1 MAEISAQLV
10 KRLRE
15 KTDAGMMECKK
26 ALQATADGGY
36 ANEDAWLAAA
46 ADWLREK
53 GILKAA
59 KKADRVA
66 AEGLIG
72 VASTGNAAAL
82 VEVNSETD
90 FVARN
95 DGFQK
100 AVRSIADVALKNN
113 GDVTKVAHASSPDG
127 QGTVNEMLQRLVAI
141 IGENMT
147 LRRSAAMSV
156 NEGVVATYIHNTA
169 GEGLGKIGVLVALE
183 SPGDKSRLNDLGR
196 KVAMHVASMKPLAAT
211 TAELDPKVVEKE
223 KAILTAQAAESGK
236 PANVIEKMVE
246 GRIRKFYQ
254 ESVLVEQAFV
264 MDPDTTVGKFIEKVS
279 KDMGVPVKL
288 KGFVKFEV
296 GEGIEK
302 PPSDL
307 AGDIAAMSG
316 PKT

>member
-1 MAEISAQLV
+1 MAEITAALV
-10 KRLRE
+10 KQLRD
-15 KTDAGMMECKK
+15 KTGAGMMDAKK
-26 ALQATADGGY
+26 ALVETNGDI
-36 ANEDAWLAAA
+36 DAAG
-46 ADWLREK
+46 DWLREK

-72 VASTGNAAAL
+72 VATSGNAAAL

-95 DGFQK
+95 EGFQK
-100 AVRSIADVALKNN
+100 AVRSIADVALKND
-113 GDVTKVAHASSPDG
+113 GDVTKVAHAPSPDG
-127 QGTVNEMLQRLVAI
+127 QGTVNEMLQRLVAV

-147 LRRSAAMSV
+147 LRRAAGLSV
-156 NEGVVATYIHNTA
+156 SEGVVATYIHNTA
-169 GEGLGKIGVLVALE
+169 GDGLGKIGVLVALE
-183 SPGDKSRLNDLGR
+183 SSGDKSRLTDLGR
-196 KVAMHVASMKPLAAT
+196 KVAMHIASMKPLAAT

-223 KAILTAQAAESGK
+223 KQILTAQAAESGK

-264 MDPDTTVGKFIEKVS
+264 MDPDTTVGKFIEKHAAEL
-279 KDMGVPVKL
+279 KAPIKL

-302 PPSDL
+302 PTSDF
-307 AGDIAAMSG
+307 AGEIAAMGG
-316 PKT
+316 PKS

>member
-1 MAEISAQLV
+1 MAEITAALV
-10 KRLRE
+10 KQLRD
-15 KTDAGMMECKK
+15 KTGAGMMDAKK
-26 ALQATADGGY
+26 ALVETSGDL
-36 ANEDAWLAAA
+36 DAAS
-46 ADWLREK
+46 DWLREK

-72 VASTGNAAAL
+72 VAMSGNSAAL

-95 DGFQK
+95 EGFQK
-100 AVRSIADVALKNN
+100 AVRGIADVALKND
-113 GDVTKVAHASSPDG
+113 GDVTKVAHAPSPDG
-127 QGTVNEMLQRLVAI
+127 QGTVNEMLQRLVAV

-147 LRRSAAMSV
+147 LRRAAGLSV
-156 NEGVVATYIHNTA
+156 SEGVVASYIHNTA

-183 SPGDKSRLNDLGR
+183 SSGDKSRLTDLGR
-196 KVAMHVASMKPLAAT
+196 KVAMHIASMKPLASTVAD
-211 TAELDPKVVEKE
+211 LDPKVVEKE
-223 KAILTAQAAESGK
+223 KQILTAQAAESGK

-264 MDPDTTVGKFIEKVS
+264 MDPDTTVGKFIEKHAAEL
-279 KDMGVPVKL
+279 KAPIKL

-302 PPSDL
+302 PTSDF
-307 AGDIAAMSG
+307 AGEIAAMGG
-316 PKT
+316 PKS

>member
-1 MAEISAQLV
+1 MAEISAALV

-15 KTDAGMMECKK
+15 MTGAGMMECKK
-26 ALQATADGGY
+26 ALQATADGGH

-46 ADWLREK
+46 NDWLREK

-72 VASTGNAAAL
+72 VASAGNSAAL

-113 GDVTKVAHASSPDG
+113 GDVAKVAHAPSPDG
-127 QGTVNEMLQRLVAI
+127 QGTINEMLQRLVAT

-147 LRRSAAMSV
+147 LRRAAAISV
-156 NEGVVATYIHNTA
+156 NEGVVATYIHNSA
-169 GEGLGKIGVLVALE
+169 GDGLGKIGVLVALE
-183 SPGDKSRLNDLGR
+183 SPGDKSRLTDLGR

-264 MDPDTTVGKFIEKVS
+264 MDPDTTVGKFIEKHVAEL
-279 KDMGVPVKL
+279 KAPITL

-302 PPSDL
+302 PPSDF
-307 AGDIAAMSG
+307 AGEVASMG
-316 PKT
+316 KPKG

>member
-1 MAEISAQLV
+1 MAEITAALV
-10 KRLRE
+10 KELRE
-15 KTDAGMMECKK
+15 KTGAGMMDCKK
-26 ALQATADGGY
+26 ALAENNGDI
-36 ANEDAWLAAA
+36 EAA

-66 AEGLIG
+66 AEGLVGI
-72 VASTGNAAAL
+72 ASSGKAAAL

-95 DGFQK
+95 EGFQK
-100 AVRSIADVALKNN
+100 AVRGIADVALKND
-113 GDVTKVAHASSPDG
+113 GDVLKVAHAPSPDG
-127 QGTVNEMLQRLVAI
+127 DGTVNEMLQRLVAT
-141 IGENMT
+141 IGENMN
-147 LRRSAAMSV
+147 LRRAAAMSV
-156 NEGVVATYIHNTA
+156 NDGVVATYIHNA
-169 GEGLGKIGVLVALE
+169 AADGLGKIGVLVALE
-183 SPGDKSRLNDLGR
+183 STGDKSVLTDIGR

-223 KAILTAQAAESGK
+223 KQILTAQAAESGK

-264 MDPDTTVGKFIEKVS
+264 MDPDVTVGKYIEKRAADA
-279 KDMGVPVKL
+279 KAPVKL

-302 PPSDL
+302 AVSDF
-307 AGDIAAMSG
+307 AAEVASFA
-316 PKT
+316 KQ

>member
-1 MAEISAQLV
+1 MAEISAAAV
-10 KRLRE
+10 KDLRE
-15 KTDAGMMECKK
+15 KTGAGMMDCKK
-26 ALQATADGGY
+26 ALAENNGDLTK
-36 ANEDAWLAAA
+36 A

-72 VASTGNAAAL
+72 IAAAGNTAAL

-100 AVRSIADVALKNN
+100 AVRSIAGVALKNG
-113 GDVTKVAHASSPDG
+113 GDPVKTAHAPSPDG
-127 QGTVNEMLQRLVAI
+127 QGTVNEMLQRLVAT

-147 LRRSAAMSV
+147 LRRAAALSV
-156 NEGVVATYIHNTA
+156 SEGVVASYVHNSP

-211 TAELDPKVVEKE
+211 TAELDPAVVEKE
-223 KAILTAQAAESGK
+223 RQILTAQAAESGK

-246 GRIRKFYQ
+246 GRLRKFYQ

-264 MDPDTTVGKFIEKVS
+264 MDPETTVGKFIEKHAVEL
-279 KDMGVPVKL
+279 KVPVKL

-302 PPSDL
+302 AVSDF
-307 AGDIAAMSG
+307 AAEVAAVS
-316 PKT
+316 KS

>member
-1 MAEISAQLV
+1 MAEITAAMV
-10 KRLRE
+10 KELRE
-15 KTDAGMMECKK
+15 KTGAGMMDCKK
-26 ALQATADGGY
+26 ALAETNGDI
-36 ANEDAWLAAA
+36 AAA

-72 VASTGNAAAL
+72 VAASGKAAAL

-95 DGFQK
+95 DGFQN
-100 AVRSIADVALKNN
+100 AVREIANIALTVD
-113 GDVTKVAHASSPDG
+113 GDVVKLAHSPASSG
-127 QGTVNEMLQRLVAI
+127 GTVNEMLQGLVAT

-147 LRRSAAMSV
+147 LRRAAALSV
-156 NEGVVATYIHNTA
+156 SEGVVATYIHNQA

-183 SPGDKSRLNDLGR
+183 SPGDASRLTDLGR
-196 KVAMHVASMKPLAAT
+196 KVAMHVASMKPLATT
-211 TAELDPKVVEKE
+211 TAELDPNVVEKE
-223 KAILTAQAAESGK
+223 RQILTAQAAESGK

-264 MDPDTTVGKFIEKVS
+264 MDPDVTVGKFIENAGKN
-279 KDMGVPVKL
+279 MGAPVKL

-302 PPSDL
+302 GASDF
-307 AGDIAAMSG
+307 AAEVAAFAQG
-316 PKT
+316 KQ

>member
-1 MAEISAQLV
+1 MAEITAALV
-10 KRLRE
+10 KQLRD
-15 KTDAGMMECKK
+15 KTGAGMMDAKK
-26 ALQATADGGY
+26 ALVETSGDI
-36 ANEDAWLAAA
+36 DAAS
-46 ADWLREK
+46 DWLREK

-59 KKADRVA
+59 KKADRIA

-72 VASTGNAAAL
+72 VASSGNAAAL

-95 DGFQK
+95 EGFQK
-100 AVRSIADVALKNN
+100 AVRGIADVALKND
-113 GDVTKVAHASSPDG
+113 GDVTKVAHAPSPDG
-127 QGTVNEMLQRLVAI
+127 QGTVNEMLQRLVAV

-147 LRRSAAMSV
+147 LRRAAGLSV
-156 NEGVVATYIHNTA
+156 NEGVVASYIHNTA
-169 GEGLGKIGVLVALE
+169 GDGLGKIGVLVALE
-183 SPGDKSRLNDLGR
+183 SSGDKSRLTDLGR
-196 KVAMHVASMKPLAAT
+196 KIAMHIASMKPLAAT
-211 TAELDPKVVEKE
+211 TADLDPKVVEKE

-264 MDPDTTVGKFIEKVS
+264 MDPDTTVGKFIEKHAAEL
-279 KDMGVPVKL
+279 KAPIKL

-302 PPSDL
+302 PTSDF
-307 AGDIAAMSG
+307 AGEIAAMGG
-316 PKT
+316 PKS

>member
-1 MAEISAQLV
+1 MAEITAALV
-10 KRLRE
+10 KQLRD
-15 KTDAGMMECKK
+15 KTGAGMMDAKK
-26 ALQATADGGY
+26 ALVENNGDIEAS
-36 ANEDAWLAAA
+36 

-72 VASTGNAAAL
+72 IASSGTHAAL

-100 AVRSIADVALKNN
+100 AVRSIADVALKND
-113 GDVTKVAHASSPDG
+113 GDVTKVAHAPSPDG
-127 QGTVNEMLQRLVAI
+127 QGTVNEMLQRLVAT

-147 LRRSAAMSV
+147 LRRASALSV
-156 NEGVVATYIHNTA
+156 NEGVVATYLHNTA
-169 GEGLGKIGVLVALE
+169 GDGVGKIGVLVALE
-183 SPGDKSRLNDLGR
+183 SSGDKSRLTDLGR
-196 KVAMHVASMKPLAAT
+196 KVAMHIASMKPLAAT

-264 MDPDTTVGKFIEKVS
+264 MDPDTTVGKFIEKHAAEL
-279 KDMGVPVKL
+279 KAPIKL

-302 PPSDL
+302 
-307 AGDIAAMSG
+307 AATDFAAEVAAFAK
-316 PKT
+316 PKE

>member
-1 MAEISAQLV
+1 MAEITAAMV
-10 KRLRE
+10 KELRE
-15 KTDAGMMECKK
+15 KTGAGMMDCKK
-26 ALQATADGGY
+26 ALAETNGDI
-36 ANEDAWLAAA
+36 AAA

-72 VASTGNAAAL
+72 VAASGKAAAL

-95 DGFQK
+95 DGFQN
-100 AVRSIADVALKNN
+100 AVREIANIALTVD
-113 GDVTKVAHASSPDG
+113 GDVVKLAHSPASSG
-127 QGTVNEMLQRLVAI
+127 GTVNEMLQGLVAT

-147 LRRSAAMSV
+147 LRRAAALSV
-156 NEGVVATYIHNTA
+156 SEGVVATYIHNQA

-183 SPGDKSRLNDLGR
+183 SPGDASRLTDLGR
-196 KVAMHVASMKPLAAT
+196 KVAMHVASMKPLATT
-211 TAELDPKVVEKE
+211 TAELDPNVVEKE
-223 KAILTAQAAESGK
+223 RQILTAQAAESGK

-264 MDPDTTVGKFIEKVS
+264 MDPDVTVGKFIENAGKN
-279 KDMGVPVKL
+279 MAAPVKL

-302 PPSDL
+302 GASDF
-307 AGDIAAMSG
+307 AAEVAAFAQG
-316 PKT
+316 KQ

>member
-1 MAEISAQLV
+1 MAEISAALV
-10 KRLRE
+10 KELRE
-15 KTDAGMMECKK
+15 KTGAGMMDCKK
-26 ALQATADGGY
+26 ALAENNGDL
-36 ANEDAWLAAA
+36 DAS

-66 AEGLIG
+66 AEGLVGI
-72 VASTGNAAAL
+72 ATRGNAAAL

-95 DGFQK
+95 EGFQK
-100 AVRSIADVALKNN
+100 AVRGIADVALKSN
-113 GDVTKVAHASSPDG
+113 GDVTKVAHAASPDG
-127 QGTVNEMLQRLVAI
+127 EGTVNEMLQRLVAT
-141 IGENMT
+141 IGENLT
-147 LRRSAAMSV
+147 LRRAAALSV
-156 NEGVVATYIHNTA
+156 PEGVVATYIHNA
-169 GEGLGKIGVLVALE
+169 ASDGLGKIGVLVALE

-264 MDPDTTVGKFIEKVS
+264 MDPDVTVGKFIEAAAKN
-279 KDMGVPVKL
+279 MGAPVKL

-302 PPSDL
+302 
-307 AGDIAAMSG
+307 AATDFAAEVASFAK
-316 PKT
+316 PKE

>member
-1 MAEISAQLV
+1 MAEITAALV
-10 KRLRE
+10 KQLRD
-15 KTDAGMMECKK
+15 KTGAGMMDAKK
-26 ALQATADGGY
+26 ALVETGG
-36 ANEDAWLAAA
+36 DLDAA

-72 VASTGNAAAL
+72 VAVSGNSAAL

-95 DGFQK
+95 EGFQK
-100 AVRSIADVALKNN
+100 AVRGIADVALKNG
-113 GDVTKVAHASSPDG
+113 GDVTKVAHAPSPDG
-127 QGTVNEMLQRLVAI
+127 QGTVNEMLQRLVAV

-147 LRRSAAMSV
+147 LRRAAGLSV
-156 NEGVVATYIHNTA
+156 NEGVVASYIHNTA

-183 SPGDKSRLNDLGR
+183 SSGDKSRLTDLGR
-196 KVAMHVASMKPLAAT
+196 KVAMHIASMKPLAAT
-211 TAELDPKVVEKE
+211 TADLDPKVVEKE
-223 KAILTAQAAESGK
+223 KQILTAQAAESGK

-264 MDPDTTVGKFIEKVS
+264 MDPDTTVGKFIEKHAAEL
-279 KDMGVPVKL
+279 KAPIKL

-302 PPSDL
+302 PPSDF
-307 AGDIAAMSG
+307 AGEIAAMGG
-316 PKT
+316 PKS